1 MVFILDFFVVLYKK
15 GILMTHTHETLLTVQ
30 ELSQLLKVKPDT
42 IYHWNLRNAF
52 PEIKR
57 VKIAGK
63 VYFKLSSIADLIND

>member
-1 MVFILDFFVVLYKK
+1 
-15 GILMTHTHETLLTVQ
+15 MTNTHIHETLLTVQ

-42 IYHWNLRNAF
+42 IYHWNIRKAF

-63 VYFKLSSIADLIND
+63 VYFKLSSVAALINA